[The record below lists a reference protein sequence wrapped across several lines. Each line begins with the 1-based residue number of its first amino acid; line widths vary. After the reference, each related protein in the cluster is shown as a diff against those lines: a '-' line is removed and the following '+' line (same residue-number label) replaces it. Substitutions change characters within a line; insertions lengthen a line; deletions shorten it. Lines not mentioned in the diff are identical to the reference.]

1 MFVKDFLN
9 SLFGVSSK
17 EINGLSLLIVVL
29 ILFLLLP
36 GVINHFST
44 SDNSY
49 LAVDANILDSL
60 VAVLEDDQSIKSV
73 LEDSLSL
80 TFEFNPNNASI
91 DDFLLLGFSEK
102 ISNRII
108 NYRNK
113 GGVFRVKT
121 DLLKIYGI
129 DSGLVHKLGPSINLP
144 ATVANKSYQAMA
156 QAKDD
161 LDEKRLPIKHIP
173 KELPDFDINL
183 ADTSM
188 LQTIKGVG
196 SVLSRR
202 IVDFRDNLG
211 GIVDVNQ
218 LFEVYNLD
226 SIVVVNLIDKSY
238 IEGSFKPS
246 PLLINNN
253 TESELAAHPYIA
265 WRQARLIIAYR
276 NQHGDFNSSEDLLKV
291 YSVDE
296 DLIEKINPYLDWT
309 PSN

>member
-1 MFVKDFLN
+1 MLVKDFLN

-17 EINGLSLLIVVL
+17 EIKGLSLLILAL

-36 GVINHFST
+36 RVINHFRT

-49 LAVDANILDSL
+49 LAVDAHILDSL

-73 LEDSLSL
+73 FEDSLS

-129 DSGLVHKLGPSINLP
+129 DSGLVNKLEPSINLP
-144 ATVANKSYQAMA
+144 TTVANKSSQRLV
-156 QAKDD
+156 QVKEE
-161 LDEKRLPIKHIP
+161 LEEKQLPIKNKP

-188 LQTIKGVG
+188 LQTIRGVG
-196 SVLSRR
+196 SILSRR
-202 IVDFRDNLG
+202 IVEFRDNLG
-211 GIVDVNQ
+211 GLVDVNQ
-218 LFEVYNLD
+218 LYEVYNLD
-226 SIVVVNLIDKSY
+226 SMVVYNLIDKSY
-238 IEGSFKPS
+238 IEGSFKPR

-296 DLIEKINPYLDWT
+296 YFIEKIDPYLDWT

>member
-1 MFVKDFLN
+1 MLVKDFFN

-17 EINGLSLLIVVL
+17 EIKGLSLLILAL

-36 GVINHFST
+36 RVINHFRT

-49 LAVDANILDSL
+49 LAVDAHILDSL

-73 LEDSLSL
+73 FEDSLS

-129 DSGLVHKLGPSINLP
+129 DSGLVNKLEPSINLP
-144 ATVANKSYQAMA
+144 TTVANKSSQRLV
-156 QAKDD
+156 QVKEE
-161 LDEKRLPIKHIP
+161 LEEKQLPIKNKP

-188 LQTIKGVG
+188 LQTIRGVG
-196 SVLSRR
+196 SILSRR
-202 IVDFRDNLG
+202 IVEFRDNLG
-211 GIVDVNQ
+211 GLVDVNQ
-218 LFEVYNLD
+218 LYEVYNLD
-226 SIVVVNLIDKSY
+226 SMVVYNLIDKSY
-238 IEGSFKPS
+238 IEGSFKPR

-296 DLIEKINPYLDWT
+296 DFIEKIDPYLDWT